1 MNNSN
6 PLIPQGSLQPARGK
20 SNVRIAFFT
29 IVAIHVFF
37 LGGALMQGCGDK
49 KPNASAQSGTPTND
63 VVIAPMPT
71 SVVETAVQS
80 ATNPVN
86 PLASNPPPIAATP
99 VTGAPAIET
108 PAPSGGRE
116 HVVIKNDTFAT
127 IAKKYG
133 VSVKSVQEANPAVQ
147 PTKLRIGQKLQIP
160 GGASATAAV
169 VSATASDSGDS
180 TTYVVKASDNLS
192 KIAKSHGT
200 SIKAIRSL
208 NNLKSDRINV
218 GQKLKLPAGRG
229 AVVASTPAVTAP
241 EPAPAGTLPVVTNR
255 VP

>member
-49 KPNASAQSGTPTND
+49 KPNASASTTPTND
-63 VVIAPMPT
+63 VVIPPMP
-71 SVVETAVQS
+71 SNVVDTTIPA
-80 ATNPVN
+80 ATNPAN
-86 PLASNPPPIAATP
+86 PLVSTSAPVVAAP
-99 VTGAPAIET
+99 VTGTPANDT

-116 HVVIKNDTFAT
+116 HVVVKNDTFAT

-133 VSVKSVQEANPAVQ
+133 VSVKSVQEANPEVQ

-160 GGASATAAV
+160 GGASASMAI
-169 VSATASDSGDS
+169 VSATAPDSGDS

-208 NNLKSDRINV
+208 NNLKTDRINV

-241 EPAPAGTLPVVTNR
+241 EPAPAGAAPVSTNR